1 LNFNPT
7 SLFDIYLFKDE
18 NDQYGIDIA
27 PAKEMLEYCTQR
39 LDDDL
44 PTSRRTEQEEIV
56 KAITSYMIEF
66 AESKISKN

>member
-1 LNFNPT
+1 MNFNPT